1 MDKLVEYYQIIN
13 ARMQKILDEER
24 ENIEKAADVISKSLK
39 DEDNLLHIFGTGG
52 HSTMS
57 ATEVFDRAGGLAQ
70 IDPIFFSGICLEN
83 GARKAGIERVPG
95 IAPMIMDAYNLK
107 KGEVLIIVSQVGI
120 NSLTIDAAQSG
131 KDRGLYVI
139 GIESRELCAMVPK
152 DCVARHPSG
161 KNLHDI
167 VDLTLDTKI
176 PFGDAVI
183 GIEGAMQK
191 IGPVSNILMFYLLH
205 LITIRTVEKLIA
217 MGANPPIW
225 KSGNIP
231 GGDESNALYEEKY
244 ARLVKAL

>member
-1 MDKLVEYYQIIN
+1 MDKLLEYYQIVN
-13 ARMQKILDEER
+13 SRMAKILEEER
-24 ENIEKAADVISKSLK
+24 ENIEKAAEVLSESLK
-39 DEDNLLHIFGTGG
+39 NEDNLLHIFGTGG

-83 GARKAGIERVPG
+83 GAQKAKIERVPG
-95 IAPMIMDAYNLK
+95 IAPLIMDAHIFK
-107 KGEVLIIVSQVGI
+107 KGEVLIIASQVGV

-139 GIESRELCAMVPK
+139 GLESRELCSMVPK
-152 DCVARHPSG
+152 DCVSRHPSG

-176 PFGDAVI
+176 PYGDSVI
-183 GIEGAMQK
+183 EIEGAMQK
-191 IGPVSNILMFYLLH
+191 TGPVSNILMFFLLN
-205 LITIRTVEKLIA
+205 LILIRTIEKLIKK
-217 MGANPPIW
+217 GANPPIW

-231 GGDESNALYEEKY
+231 GGDESNEIYAEKY
-244 ARLVKAL
+244 AKLVKSL